1 MNSFINDSFK
11 LNNIEDENKRVN
23 QIKQKLIKKGYFQ
36 SNFKKKV
43 SQRNNINNEQNK
55 LLYIYDEM
63 SKNNQYYKSMNEID
77 NSNKKNFINDKK
89 LNNSQYNL
97 KLNKK
102 GMIQEQNKP
111 KGKEYIFNLAMS
123 NLNKYKDN
131 LVTKKNNI
139 NKNNNNTK
147 LLKQIN
153 NKKDSNSMVNC
164 SIINPGKYNFNLYND
179 IPKNNNFYNIDD
191 DINNQSEKH
200 FPQPEPTPIKINKSS
215 RYINHMINSSIH
227 LNDNSQRNS
236 SFNCLNNSNNNKYFN
251 LNDNNNKNNIIPN
264 NINNINSEILKDDY
278 YFGNSLNSFYNKAFN
293 TERERERDKIN
304 QNKNFSEERIKSK
317 KDFNN
322 INNDDYKLI
331 FILKNLNLHYLINVF
346 KINYVS
352 FNDLFLL
359 TKDDLK
365 EMKIPIGPRN
375 KIIHF
380 IEQYKKQMKS
390 LELDEISNFLIIYK
404 NILSPKPYP
413 PPQMTENNPNSTM
426 PTTNNE
432 LSNRVKDNSNN
443 NIFLYNDTFS
453 NENKGENSQDINFH
467 QNNEIL
473 NINKNQNIN
482 EYIKNNNNNY
492 SFLNSFNHKKE
503 SLDKNN
509 IHAHKRNSSVLRNLK
524 TSSYINPR
532 HNSSISINLKKVKS
546 SKNKDKS
553 QNNSNTYKKA
563 NNNQK
568 NKKINKNKEIKLS
581 INKIKQKQNNHKCYY
596 RNDLN
601 STYNI
606 INEQS
611 FNIPKSERLYNYKIN
626 KNDILHNSMI
636 IKNSNN
642 KRQKLVKQNV
652 IKKER
657 INLRKNN
664 SNLSFNIKMKNN
676 DTNYLNNI
684 NNKII
689 ESFQS
694 LNKEVEMFQTQYK
707 KMKKESFDREK
718 KIKNLLLGDNKVSGK
733 IGSSKKQIKNS
744 DFYELKNEYD
754 NENDIDLNFNSHS
767 EITKNKNLVL
777 RNVCQNKNNNIFNN
791 NLSNSKSK
799 TLIYEFDIEN
809 DS

>member
-1 MNSFINDSFK
+1 MNSFINESFK
-11 LNNIEDENKRVN
+11 QNNMEDINKKVN
-23 QIKQKLIKKGYFQ
+23 RIKQKLIKKGYFQ
-36 SNFKKKV
+36 PNINKKV
-43 SQRNNINNEQNK
+43 LQRNNINNEQNK
-55 LLYIYDEM
+55 FLYIYDEK
-63 SKNNQYYKSMNEID
+63 SKNNNYSKSMNEID
-77 NSNKKNFINDKK
+77 NFNKKNYTNDKK

-97 KLNKK
+97 NLNKK
-102 GMIQEQNKP
+102 IMNQGTNKP

-131 LVTKKNNI
+131 LVTKKNNS
-139 NKNNNNTK
+139 NNNIKNTK
-147 LLKQIN
+147 LLKQIYN
-153 NKKDSNSMVNC
+153 NKKENNMVNW
-164 SIINPGKYNFNLYND
+164 SIINTGKYNFNSNND
-179 IPKNNNFYNIDD
+179 ISKNNNFYNIDD
-191 DINNQSEKH
+191 DINNENEKH
-200 FPQPEPTPIKINKSS
+200 FPLPEPTPIKINKSS
-215 RYINHMINSSIH
+215 KYINHMINSSMY
-227 LNDNSQRNS
+227 LNDNIQRNS
-236 SFNCLNNSNNNKYFN
+236 SFNCLNNSTINKYFN
-251 LNDNNNKNNIIPN
+251 LNDNNNKNNIIPKH
-264 NINNINSEILKDDY
+264 INNINSEILKDDS

-293 TERERERDKIN
+293 TERDKIS
-304 QNKNFSEERIKSK
+304 QNKNFSEEKIISN
-317 KDFNN
+317 KDYNN

-346 KINYVS
+346 KNNYVS

-380 IEQYKKQMKS
+380 IEKYKKQMKS
-390 LELDEISNFLIIYK
+390 LELDEISNFLVIYK

-432 LSNRVKDNSNN
+432 QSNRIKDYSNN

-453 NENKGENSQDINFH
+453 NENKRENSQDINYH
-467 QNNEIL
+467 QYNEIL
-473 NINKNQNIN
+473 NINKKQNIN
-482 EYIKNNNNNY
+482 EYIKNNNSNY
-492 SFLNSFNHKKE
+492 PFLNSFNHKRE
-503 SLDKNN
+503 SFDNNN
-509 IHAHKRNSSVLRNLK
+509 IHVHKRNSSVLRNLK
-524 TSSYINPR
+524 ASSYINPR
-532 HNSSISINLKKVKS
+532 HNSSISINLKKLKS

-553 QNNSNTYKKA
+553 QNNSSIHKKTT
-563 NNNQK
+563 NNQK
-568 NKKINKNKEIKLS
+568 NKKINKNSEVKSS
-581 INKIKQKQNNHKCYY
+581 INKIKQKQSNHKCYY

-606 INEQS
+606 NNEQS
-611 FNIPKSERLYNYKIN
+611 FNIPKSERLYNYKKN

-642 KRQKLVKQNV
+642 KRQKLFRQKV
-652 IKKER
+652 IKKEK

-664 SNLSFNIKMKNN
+664 SNLSFNIKLKNN

-689 ESFQS
+689 ESFQN

-718 KIKNLLLGDNKVSGK
+718 KIKNLLLGDSKASGK
-733 IGSSKKQIKNS
+733 IESSKQQIKNS
-744 DFYELKNEYD
+744 DFYELKKEYD
-754 NENDIDLNFNSHS
+754 NENDIDLNLNSHS

-777 RNVCQNKNNNIFNN
+777 RNVCQNKNNHIFNN
-791 NLSNSKSK
+791 NLSNSKSN

>member
-1 MNSFINDSFK
+1 MNSFINESFK
-11 LNNIEDENKRVN
+11 QNNMEDINKKVN
-23 QIKQKLIKKGYFQ
+23 RIKQKLIKKGYFQ
-36 SNFKKKV
+36 SNINKKV
-43 SQRNNINNEQNK
+43 LQRNNINNEQNK
-55 LLYIYDEM
+55 FLYIYDEK
-63 SKNNQYYKSMNEID
+63 SKNNNYSKSMNEID
-77 NSNKKNFINDKK
+77 NFNKKNYTNDKK
-89 LNNSQYNL
+89 LNNSLYNL
-97 KLNKK
+97 NLNKK
-102 GMIQEQNKP
+102 KMNQGTNKP

-131 LVTKKNNI
+131 LVTKKNNS
-139 NKNNNNTK
+139 NNNNKNTK
-147 LLKQIN
+147 LLKQIYN
-153 NKKDSNSMVNC
+153 NKKENNMVNW
-164 SIINPGKYNFNLYND
+164 SIINTGKYNFNSNND
-179 IPKNNNFYNIDD
+179 ISKNNNFYNIDD
-191 DINNQSEKH
+191 DINNENEKH
-200 FPQPEPTPIKINKSS
+200 FPLPEPTPIKINKSS
-215 RYINHMINSSIH
+215 KYINHMINSSMY
-227 LNDNSQRNS
+227 LNDNIQRNS
-236 SFNCLNNSNNNKYFN
+236 SFNCLNNSTINKYFN
-251 LNDNNNKNNIIPN
+251 LNDNNNKNNIIPKH
-264 NINNINSEILKDDY
+264 INNINSEILKDDS

-293 TERERERDKIN
+293 TERDKIS
-304 QNKNFSEERIKSK
+304 QNKNFSEEKIISN
-317 KDFNN
+317 KDYSN

-346 KINYVS
+346 KNNYVS

-390 LELDEISNFLIIYK
+390 LELDEISNFLVIYK

-432 LSNRVKDNSNN
+432 QSNRIKDYSNN

-453 NENKGENSQDINFH
+453 NENKGENSQDINYH
-467 QNNEIL
+467 QYNEIL
-473 NINKNQNIN
+473 NINKKQNIN
-482 EYIKNNNNNY
+482 EYIKNNNSNY
-492 SFLNSFNHKKE
+492 PFLNSFNHKRE
-503 SLDKNN
+503 SFDNNN
-509 IHAHKRNSSVLRNLK
+509 IHVHKRNSSVLRNLK
-524 TSSYINPR
+524 ASSYINPR
-532 HNSSISINLKKVKS
+532 HNSSISINLKKLKS

-553 QNNSNTYKKA
+553 QNNSSIHKKTT
-563 NNNQK
+563 NNQK
-568 NKKINKNKEIKLS
+568 NKKINKNSEVKSS
-581 INKIKQKQNNHKCYY
+581 INKIKQKQSNHKCYY

-606 INEQS
+606 NNEQS
-611 FNIPKSERLYNYKIN
+611 FNIPKSERLYNYKKN
-626 KNDILHNSMI
+626 KHDILHNSMI

-642 KRQKLVKQNV
+642 KRQKLFKQKV
-652 IKKER
+652 IKKEK

-664 SNLSFNIKMKNN
+664 SNLSFNIKLKNN

-689 ESFQS
+689 ESFQN

-718 KIKNLLLGDNKVSGK
+718 KIKNLLLGDSKASGK
-733 IGSSKKQIKNS
+733 IESSKQQIKNS
-744 DFYELKNEYD
+744 DFYELKKEYD
-754 NENDIDLNFNSHS
+754 NENDIDLNLNSHS

-777 RNVCQNKNNNIFNN
+777 RNVCQNKNNHIFNN
-791 NLSNSKSK
+791 NLSNSKSN

>member
-11 LNNIEDENKRVN
+11 QSNMEDINKKVN
-23 QIKQKLIKKGYFQ
+23 RIKQKLIKKGYFQ
-36 SNFKKKV
+36 SNINKKIL
-43 SQRNNINNEQNK
+43 QRNNINNEQNK
-55 LLYIYDEM
+55 LLYIFDEK
-63 SKNNQYYKSMNEID
+63 SKNINYSKSMNEID
-77 NSNKKNFINDKK
+77 NFNKKNCINDKK
-89 LNNSQYNL
+89 LNNSQCNL
-97 KLNKK
+97 NLNNKRMNQ
-102 GMIQEQNKP
+102 GQNKQ

-131 LVTKKNNI
+131 LVIKKNNS
-139 NKNNNNTK
+139 NNNNNNNTK
-147 LLKQIN
+147 LLKQIY
-153 NKKDSNSMVNC
+153 NKKNANSMVNW
-164 SIINPGKYNFNLYND
+164 SIINRGKNYFNSNND
-179 IPKNNNFYNIDD
+179 ISKNNKFYDIED
-191 DINNQSEKH
+191 DINNENEKH
-200 FPQPEPTPIKINKSS
+200 FPLPEPTPIKINKSS
-215 RYINHMINSSIH
+215 RYINHMINSSMY
-227 LNDNSQRNS
+227 LNDNTQRNS
-236 SFNCLNNSNNNKYFN
+236 SFNCLNNSKNNKYFN
-251 LNDNNNKNNIIPN
+251 LNDDKNKNNIIPN

-293 TERERERDKIN
+293 TERDKIN
-304 QNKNFSEERIKSK
+304 QNKNFSEEKIISN
-317 KDFNN
+317 KDYNN

-390 LELDEISNFLIIYK
+390 LELDEISNFLVIYK

-432 LSNRVKDNSNN
+432 QSNRIKDNSNN

-453 NENKGENSQDINFH
+453 NENKGENSQDINYH
-467 QNNEIL
+467 RNNEIL
-473 NINKNQNIN
+473 NINEKQNIN
-482 EYIKNNNNNY
+482 EYIKNNNSNY
-492 SFLNSFNHKKE
+492 SFLNSFNHKRE
-503 SLDKNN
+503 SFDNNN
-509 IHAHKRNSSVLRNLK
+509 IHVHKRNSSVLRNLK
-524 TSSYINPR
+524 ESSYINPR
-532 HNSSISINLKKVKS
+532 HNSSISINLKKIKS

-553 QNNSNTYKKA
+553 QNNSSMHKKP

-568 NKKINKNKEIKLS
+568 NKKINKKNEFKSS
-581 INKIKQKQNNHKCYY
+581 INKIKQKQNNRKCYY

-601 STYNI
+601 STHNI
-606 INEQS
+606 NNEQS
-611 FNIPKSERLYNYKIN
+611 FNIPKSERVYNYQKN

-642 KRQKLVKQNV
+642 KRQKLFKQNV
-652 IKKER
+652 IKKGK

-664 SNLSFNIKMKNN
+664 SNLSLNIKMKNN
-676 DTNYLNNI
+676 DTNYLNHI

-718 KIKNLLLGDNKVSGK
+718 KIKNLLLGDSKASGK
-733 IGSSKKQIKNS
+733 IETSKQKIKNS
-744 DFYELKNEYD
+744 EFYELKNECD
-754 NENDIDLNFNSHS
+754 NENENDIDLNLNLHS

-777 RNVCQNKNNNIFNN
+777 RNACQNKNNNIFNN
-791 NLSNSKSK
+791 NLSNSKSN
-799 TLIYEFDIEN
+799 TLIYELDIEN

>member
-1 MNSFINDSFK
+1 MNSFINESFK
-11 LNNIEDENKRVN
+11 QNNMEDINKKVN
-23 QIKQKLIKKGYFQ
+23 RIKQKLIKKGYFQ
-36 SNFKKKV
+36 PNINKKV
-43 SQRNNINNEQNK
+43 LQRNNINNEQNK
-55 LLYIYDEM
+55 FLYIYDEK
-63 SKNNQYYKSMNEID
+63 SKNNNYSKSMNEID
-77 NSNKKNFINDKK
+77 NFNKKNYTNDKK

-97 KLNKK
+97 NLNKK
-102 GMIQEQNKP
+102 RMNQGTNKP

-131 LVTKKNNI
+131 LVTKKNNS
-139 NKNNNNTK
+139 NNNNKNTK
-147 LLKQIN
+147 LLKQIYN
-153 NKKDSNSMVNC
+153 NKKENNMVNW
-164 SIINPGKYNFNLYND
+164 SIINTGKYNFNSNND
-179 IPKNNNFYNIDD
+179 ISKNNNFYNIDD
-191 DINNQSEKH
+191 DINNENEKH
-200 FPQPEPTPIKINKSS
+200 FPLPEPTPIKINKSS
-215 RYINHMINSSIH
+215 KYINHMINSSMY
-227 LNDNSQRNS
+227 LNDNIQRNS
-236 SFNCLNNSNNNKYFN
+236 SFNCLNNSTINKYFN
-251 LNDNNNKNNIIPN
+251 LNDNNNKNNIIPKH
-264 NINNINSEILKDDY
+264 INNINSEILKDDS

-293 TERERERDKIN
+293 TERDKIS
-304 QNKNFSEERIKSK
+304 QNKNFSEEKIISN
-317 KDFNN
+317 KDYNN

-346 KINYVS
+346 KNNYVS

-390 LELDEISNFLIIYK
+390 LELDEISNFLVIYK

-432 LSNRVKDNSNN
+432 QSNRIKDYSNN

-453 NENKGENSQDINFH
+453 NENKGENSQDINYH
-467 QNNEIL
+467 QYNEIL
-473 NINKNQNIN
+473 NINKKQNIN
-482 EYIKNNNNNY
+482 EYIKNNNSNY
-492 SFLNSFNHKKE
+492 PFLNSFNHKRE
-503 SLDKNN
+503 SFDNNN
-509 IHAHKRNSSVLRNLK
+509 IHVHKRNSSVLRNLK
-524 TSSYINPR
+524 ASSYINPR
-532 HNSSISINLKKVKS
+532 HNSSISINLKKLKS

-553 QNNSNTYKKA
+553 QNNSSIHKKTT
-563 NNNQK
+563 NNQK
-568 NKKINKNKEIKLS
+568 YKKINKNSEVKSS
-581 INKIKQKQNNHKCYY
+581 INKIKQKQSNHKCYY

-606 INEQS
+606 NNEQS
-611 FNIPKSERLYNYKIN
+611 FNIPKSERLYNYKKN
-626 KNDILHNSMI
+626 KHDILHNSMI

-642 KRQKLVKQNV
+642 KRQKLFKQKV
-652 IKKER
+652 IKKEK

-664 SNLSFNIKMKNN
+664 SNLSFNIKLKNN

-689 ESFQS
+689 ESFQN

-718 KIKNLLLGDNKVSGK
+718 KIKNLLLGDSKASGK
-733 IGSSKKQIKNS
+733 IESSKQQIKNS
-744 DFYELKNEYD
+744 DFYELKKEYD
-754 NENDIDLNFNSHS
+754 NENDIDLNLNSHS

-777 RNVCQNKNNNIFNN
+777 RNVCQNKNNHIFNN
-791 NLSNSKSK
+791 NLSNSKSN